1 MGEGQAS
8 PFIHPYIHPSPTH
21 TRAISASWTEHDRV
35 GNLLD
40 GDPSAMLMSR
50 PDAAA
55 LLEVLDF
62 HPPDWRQYYRKL
74 FDRFPNLAGRWIN
87 VNLWNMPERYPVDQW
102 SIDDDARMR
111 EAARARQHADSRM
124 LSEIRALALAIT
136 YRSGTARLQAQRKL
150 DRRLAEFG
158 LRPQFPGGSRLPA
171 SERRKVRETYEE
183 LRTVIDEVRNA
194 EREGVGEL
202 FRRAI
207 FIKFPFFTDEE
218 MAMIYAHPYPRR
230 GATADAALAILA
242 QRLVMSPA
250 SLSRYLFP
258 RRHRK

>member
-1 MGEGQAS
+1 MGEGQAP

-62 HPPDWRQYYRKL
+62 HPPDWRQYYREL
-74 FDRFPNLAGRWIN
+74 FDRFPSLAGRWIN

-124 LSEIRALALAIT
+124 LSEIRALALAVT
-136 YRSGTARLQAQRKL
+136 YRSGTARLQAQRSTVVWPS
-150 DRRLAEFG
+150 LAYV
-158 LRPQFPGGSRLPA
+158 PSSRA
-171 SERRKVRETYEE
+171 
-183 LRTVIDEVRNA
+183 A
-194 EREGVGEL
+194 AG
-202 FRRAI
+202 FRRVSVGRSAKHMRSCEPSSTR
-207 FIKFPFFTDEE
+207 F
-218 MAMIYAHPYPRR
+218 
-230 GATADAALAILA
+230 AT
-242 QRLVMSPA
+242 PKGKA
-250 SLSRYLFP
+250 SASCSGGRSSSSSRSSLM
-258 RRHRK
+258 KKWL